1 MDLPFTLVK
10 IHLLDDG
17 VVKNKCLFD
26 VCTNKEGTAGQ

>member
-1 MDLPFTLVK
+1 MVLSFTLVK
-10 IHLLDDG
+10 IHVLDG